1 MWLSSEQIII
11 QSVKTT
17 YIYEEITSLHS
28 LYSQKTVKSGTLL
41 SLVALKPLGL
51 YSVAIAFQKTQLPTN
66 GTEIFQDL
74 TFQLKNLFRNPTE
87 AIKLSR

>member
-11 QSVKTT
+11 QNVKTT
-17 YIYEEITSLHS
+17 YTYEEFTSLHS

-41 SLVALKPLGL
+41 SFVALKPLGL
-51 YSVAIAFQKTQLPTN
+51 HSVAIAFQKTQLPTT

-74 TFQLKNLFRNPTE
+74 TFQLKDHFRNLTE